1 MTHSSTHKSPNKTR
15 QRYTMTIRLGDTA
28 PNFTQ
33 DSNEGPI
40 DFYEFLGDS
49 WGILFS
55 HPADY
60 TPVCTTE
67 LGYTAKLKDEFSKR
81 NVKAI
86 ALSVDD
92 AESHKGWIQDIN
104 ETQNTTVNFPILADK
119 DRKVST
125 LYDFIHP
132 NASETL
138 TVRSLIIIDPNKKVR
153 LIITYP
159 ASTGR
164 NFNEILRVIDSL
176 QLTDNYKVA
185 TPANWQDGEDVV
197 IVPSIQDEAELKQ
210 RFPNGYQA
218 IKPYL
223 RLTKQPNRT

>member
-1 MTHSSTHKSPNKTR
+1 
-15 QRYTMTIRLGDTA
+15 MTIRLGDIA
-28 PNFTQ
+28 PDFQ
-33 DSNEGPI
+33 QQSSEGPI
-40 DFYEFLGDS
+40 QFYDYLGDS

-81 NVKAI
+81 GVKAI

-92 AESHKGWIQDIN
+92 VESHQGWINDIN
-104 ETQNTTVNFPILADK
+104 ETQKTTVNFPILADK

-132 NASETL
+132 NASETS
-138 TVRSLIIIDPNKKVR
+138 TVRSLLIIDPNKKVR

-197 IVPSIQDEAELKQ
+197 IVPSIKDETELKE
-210 RFPNGYQA
+210 RFPKGYTA
-218 IKPYL
+218 VKPYL
-223 RLTKQPNRT
+223 RFTPQPNKN

>member
-1 MTHSSTHKSPNKTR
+1 
-15 QRYTMTIRLGDTA
+15 MTIRLGDIA

-40 DFYEFLGDS
+40 DFYEFLDNS

-164 NFNEILRVIDSL
+164 NFHEILRVIDSL

-197 IVPSIQDEAELKQ
+197 IVPSIQDEAELKE
-210 RFPNGYQA
+210 RFPSGYKA

>member
-1 MTHSSTHKSPNKTR
+1 MALH
-15 QRYTMTIRLGDTA
+15 LGDLA
-28 PNFTQ
+28 PNFEQ
-33 DSNEGPI
+33 DSSEGKI
-40 DFYEFLGDS
+40 DFHTFLGDR

-67 LGYTAKLKDEFSKR
+67 LGYTDNLKDEFSKR
-81 NVKAI
+81 NVKVL

-92 AESHKGWIQDIN
+92 VASHQGWIEDIN
-104 ETQNTTVNFPILADK
+104 HSQKTTVNFPILADK

-138 TVRSLIIIDPNKKVR
+138 TVRSLVIIDPLKKIR

-164 NFNEILRVIDSL
+164 NFHEILRVLDSL
-176 QLTDNYKVA
+176 QLTDQYKVA
-185 TPANWQDGEDVV
+185 TPANWQQGDDVV
-197 IVPSIQDEAELKQ
+197 IVPSLQDEAEIQQ
-210 RFPNGYQA
+210 RFPTGYTA
-218 IKPYL
+218 VTPYL
-223 RLTKQPNRT
+223 RLTAQPNLN

>member
-1 MTHSSTHKSPNKTR
+1 
-15 QRYTMTIRLGDTA
+15 MTIRLGDTA

-164 NFNEILRVIDSL
+164 NFHEILRVIDSL

-197 IVPSIQDEAELKQ
+197 IVPAIQDEAELKE
-210 RFPNGYQA
+210 RFPSGYKA